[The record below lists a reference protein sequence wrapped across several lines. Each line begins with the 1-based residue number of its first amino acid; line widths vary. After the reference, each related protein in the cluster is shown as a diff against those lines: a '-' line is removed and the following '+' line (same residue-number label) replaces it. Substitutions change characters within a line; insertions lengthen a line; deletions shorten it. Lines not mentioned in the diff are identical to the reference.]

1 MHKLDN
7 TIKAAALKAAE
18 EEVRELLSRSR
29 HPHFAELLNVGQA
42 PGSGVRRRGVRTQG
56 LWTLGSVIVG
66 KKAYLAA
73 AWWDHLR
80 TSSPEHLT
88 YSVWQ
93 HRVQLISS

>member
-1 MHKLDN
+1 
-7 TIKAAALKAAE
+7 
-18 EEVRELLSRSR
+18 
-29 HPHFAELLNVGQA
+29 VGQA

-80 TSSPEHLT
+80 TSSPDPHILG
-88 YSVWQ
+88 WQ

>member
-1 MHKLDN
+1 
-7 TIKAAALKAAE
+7 
-18 EEVRELLSRSR
+18 
-29 HPHFAELLNVGQA
+29 VGQA

-73 AWWDHLR
+73 AWPDHLEDVVALS
-80 TSSPEHLT
+80 TSHT
-88 YSVWQ
+88 RCWQ